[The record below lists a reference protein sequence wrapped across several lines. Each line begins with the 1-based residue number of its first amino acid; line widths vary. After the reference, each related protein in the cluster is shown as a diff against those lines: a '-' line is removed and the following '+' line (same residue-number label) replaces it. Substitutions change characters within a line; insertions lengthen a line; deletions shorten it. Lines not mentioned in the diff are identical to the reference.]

1 MRIEDLQNEF
11 PGMPERMR
19 IMVEREVEKQLN
31 TTETI
36 HIHRKKGRMRKTLIA
51 ALVAVM
57 ALGTTV
63 AAGAVYYLRSEPVG
77 EYGMKVKT
85 ESNDIQEEGNTPESG
100 TDILP
105 VKMELAYL
113 PEGLVQT
120 EDAKYSYEDT
130 LNQGGISLCLYR
142 MDTGDDQFE
151 MHFQD
156 VVTSEDITVNG
167 HNGVYLEFHR
177 LIPDE
182 LTFNQRIYV
191 TYTDVHYVL
200 EMFVGSDMAKEEAIK
215 IAEGITLTPVQ
226 SGEGE
231 SCIKENDWSAY
242 LASLEEMES
251 VEEDTEALSVSREKM
266 GNTHAVGEAFG
277 LSDTYCEYYPEYA
290 GLSIKV
296 ADVQVADNVGLLDL
310 SQLDA
315 DGRQELERETDGS
328 GKLLPAKINYVK
340 DGDGIDTVSEIVK
353 TGEATQKLVYATV
366 EYTNTG
372 DRELTDVIFFGS
384 LMRFRDTGDQ
394 VKFYDGEEPG
404 AEDVWDVALSQGVCR
419 YAEMYY
425 YDVHGGERG
434 NNHIASIKP
443 GETVTVHM
451 GWIVQEKELGYL
463 YLNLNPA
470 GNSYGFDEDSLA
482 VGYVDIRQ

>member
-1 MRIEDLQNEF
+1 M
-11 PGMPERMR
+11 
-19 IMVEREVEKQLN
+19 
-31 TTETI
+31 
-36 HIHRKKGRMRKTLIA
+36 
-51 ALVAVM
+51 
-57 ALGTTV
+57 
-63 AAGAVYYLRSEPVG
+63 
-77 EYGMKVKT
+77 
-85 ESNDIQEEGNTPESG
+85 EE
-100 TDILP
+100 I
-105 VKMELAYL
+105 
-113 PEGLVQT
+113 
-120 EDAKYSYEDT
+120 
-130 LNQGGISLCLYR
+130 
-142 MDTGDDQFE
+142 
-151 MHFQD
+151 
-156 VVTSEDITVNG
+156 
-167 HNGVYLEFHR
+167 
-177 LIPDE
+177 
-182 LTFNQRIYV
+182 
-191 TYTDVHYVL
+191 
-200 EMFVGSDMAKEEAIK
+200 
-215 IAEGITLTPVQ
+215 
-226 SGEGE
+226 
-231 SCIKENDWSAY
+231 
-242 LASLEEMES
+242 ES

-277 LSDTYCEYYPEYA
+277 LSDTYCEYYPEYT

>member
-1 MRIEDLQNEF
+1 MRREDLQKEF

-31 TTETI
+31 TMATV
-36 HIHRKKGRMRKTLIA
+36 HFHRKKGRMRKTMIA

-77 EYGMKVKT
+77 EYGMNVKT
-85 ESNDIQEEGNTPESG
+85 ESNDIPEGDVSESVK
-100 TDILP
+100 DILP

-120 EDAKYSYEDT
+120 EDAKYSYENA

-142 MDTGDDQFE
+142 MDTGDDRFE
-151 MHFQD
+151 MNFQD
-156 VVTSEDITVNG
+156 VIASEDITVNG

-182 LTFNQRIYV
+182 ITFNQRIYV

-200 EMFVGSDMAKEEAIK
+200 EMFAGSDVTKEDAIK

-226 SGEGE
+226 DGEGE
-231 SCIKENDWSAY
+231 SCIRENNWSAY
-242 LASLEEMES
+242 LASLEEMDAA
-251 VEEDTEALSVSREKM
+251 EEDTAGLSVSMEKM
-266 GNTHAVGEAFG
+266 GNTHAVGEAFS
-277 LSDTYCEYYPEYA
+277 LSDTYYEYYPEYT

-296 ADVQVADNVGLLDL
+296 TDVQAADNIGLLDL
-310 SQLDA
+310 SQFDA
-315 DGRQELERETDGS
+315 DGRQELEKETDGS
-328 GKLLPAKINYVK
+328 GKLLPAKINYIK
-340 DGDGIDTVSEIVK
+340 DGDGIDAVSEIVK
-353 TGEATQKLVYATV
+353 TGEAPQRLVYATV

-372 DRELTDVIFFGS
+372 DSELTDVLFFGS
-384 LMRFRDTGDQ
+384 LMKFVEAGDQ
-394 VKFYDGEEPG
+394 MKIYDGEKPG
-404 AEDVWDVALSQGVCR
+404 AEDTWNVALTQGVCN

-434 NNHIASIKP
+434 NNYITSIKP

-470 GNSYGFDEDSLA
+470 GSSYSFDDDSLS